1 MKPVLL
7 IGPRAAGK
15 SSVAQSLAEA
25 LVVQWVDLDEL
36 VLRTLSAESAKAAF
50 AELGEAAWRSAES
63 TALKSILDDPPPI
76 TATGGGVVCDVIN
89 RERLAAADHVQVI
102 WLDVSPEV
110 SRDRLRET
118 AGDRPSLTGQG
129 DAAEEAIAVAR
140 SRRGLYEQV
149 AGDRV
154 DADGSI
160 ADVTQAVR
168 EMITHV

>member
-1 MKPVLL
+1 VKPVLL

-25 LVVQWVDLDEL
+25 LGVAWVDLDEL
-36 VLRTLSAESAKAAF
+36 VLHDLPVDSAKAAF
-50 AELGEAAWRSAES
+50 AQLGEAAWRSAET

-76 TATGGGVVCDVIN
+76 TAAGGGVVCDVIN
-89 RERLAAADHVQVI
+89 RERLVAADHMQVI

-110 SRDRLRET
+110 SRDRLRAT
-118 AGDRPSLTGQG
+118 AGDRPSLTGAG
-129 DAAEEAIAVAR
+129 DAAEEAIVVAT

-154 DADGSI
+154 DADGSVS
-160 ADVTQAVR
+160 DVTQAVCTIIAR
-168 EMITHV
+168 T